1 MTIYRPDHQAG
12 QGGQPGCA
20 DGAGRCGW
28 CCMVGDRFYD
38 REAAKANETA
48 FIGCRYGYGG
58 SDEFGDGDL
67 LAEDSVEIPRLL
79 NGWFPPHPGGNMAE
93 TMAEAIGR
101 PWGRDYRETA
111 ADSGDSINL
120 LKKGEGT
127 ACDRMMEDALRPDRD
142 VRLFF

>member
-1 MTIYRPDHQAG
+1 
-12 QGGQPGCA
+12 
-20 DGAGRCGW
+20 
-28 CCMVGDRFYD
+28 MVGDRFYD

-79 NGWFPPHPGGNMAE
+79 KRLVSSTPWLK

-101 PWGRDYRETA
+101 PGGRDYRRLRQIP
-111 ADSGDSINL
+111 GFHKFV
-120 LKKGEGT
+120 KKGEDT
-127 ACDRMMEDALRPDRD
+127 ACDRMMEYVMRPDRD